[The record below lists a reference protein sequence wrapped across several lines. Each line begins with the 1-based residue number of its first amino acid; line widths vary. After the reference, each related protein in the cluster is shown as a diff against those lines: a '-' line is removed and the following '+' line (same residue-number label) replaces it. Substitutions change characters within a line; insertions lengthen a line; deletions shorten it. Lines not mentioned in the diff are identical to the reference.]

1 MLLCRSLWPKKSYPL
16 CVPEQMGAMQKYSED
31 YARTRRSILCSTL
44 PCRNRPG
51 VRTGARSSRDRNR
64 PRIPLDTVTP
74 DSTFEQLGIDSL
86 DRINLLFDL
95 ENEFDISIDD
105 EQARSIENIPQMV
118 AGIEGMLRA
127 KAGGT

>member
-1 MLLCRSLWPKKSYPL
+1 MQEPVDPPF
-16 CVPEQMGAMQKYSED
+16 VPPTPAAADPQSVQGRVLRVIAT
-31 YARTRRSILCSTL
+31 AR
-44 PCRNRPG
+44 
-51 VRTGARSSRDRNR
+51 
-64 PRIPLDTVTP
+64 RIPLDTVTP

-127 KAGGT
+127 KASGA